1 MSVELIEWYTDLEAA
16 MSAAARSPRPV
27 FIDFWSYG

>member
-1 MSVELIEWYTDLEAA
+1 MSAEHIEWYTDLDVA
-16 MSAAARSPRPV
+16 MGAAAGAARPV